1 MLCLCVC
8 ERDRVS
14 CCSHYLFNQE
24 PAVHTY
30 GLLLLLMKWCK
41 VATNNGGFKKG
52 KDRATALD
60 VLQGII
66 KEGVRQPFIM
76 QVECVSE
83 WKVYWPRPRTTPDD
97 ALVDLLIR
105 PGGVV
110 DFSAWHK
117 KIMDRLDNPDQ
128 HEPLHHLAA
137 QWLCSVN
144 PSLDE
149 AKCISII
156 DTPTK
161 RDKMNM
167 HRSLWRQIL
176 FQCSKHIEAC
186 QFAWC

>member
-1 MLCLCVC
+1 MESDAAFQKV
-8 ERDRVS
+8 EAARTAIRDHKSAADVDDHVRELAYALGLKHLEVGT
-14 CCSHYLFNQE
+14 LQAMK
-24 PAVHTY
+24 AV
-30 GLLLLLMKWCK
+30 L
-41 VATNNGGFKKG
+41 
-52 KDRATALD
+52 
-60 VLQGII
+60 
-66 KEGVRQPFIM
+66 
-76 QVECVSE
+76 
-83 WKVYWPRPRTTPDD
+83 
-97 ALVDLLIR
+97 
-105 PGGVV
+105 
-110 DFSAWHK
+110 
-117 KIMDRLDNPDQ
+117 DRLDNPDQ